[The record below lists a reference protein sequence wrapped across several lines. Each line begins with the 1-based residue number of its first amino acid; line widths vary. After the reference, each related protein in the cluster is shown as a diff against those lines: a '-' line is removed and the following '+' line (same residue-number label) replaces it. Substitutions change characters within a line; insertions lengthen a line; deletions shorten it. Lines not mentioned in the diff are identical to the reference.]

1 MFGRKSRLFCFDFER
16 RDGIVAFVCDPNI
29 DGIAECARRNA
40 FGIDFCH
47 IFVSF
52 ADAVADDIA
61 PAMPESSDGIDDLG
75 GNDADA
81 QNSGAAAKHPRCG
94 TILAGAAKNAAQNL
108 LNIIAKGTRP

>member
-1 MFGRKSRLFCFDFER
+1 MCVALFFVLYFGKGMSHD
-16 RDGIVAFVCDPNI
+16 
-29 DGIAECARRNA
+29 IAG
-40 FGIDFCH
+40 F
-47 IFVSF
+47 F
-52 ADAVADDIA
+52 APSVPVADDIA

-81 QNSGAAAKHPRCG
+81 QNSGAPAKHPRCG